1 MRHRNINVL
10 QMVLL
15 ASLFWSPVAATCLAQ
30 EPPTNREAADAALPA
45 SVAVGAYV
53 NDVQDLNL
61 NTHSYAMDVYL
72 WFRWRAPEL
81 APANSVEMVNAFEL
95 WGHSS
100 KLTYQEPVRLPNGEF
115 YQMLRVQGRFSKK
128 FLLTNFPYDHQ
139 ELVIEF
145 EDAKHE
151 SQQLIYQPD
160 DQPLAIN
167 PRLVLP
173 GFRTG
178 RARLEIETF
187 EYPTTFG
194 DPRTKRSQ
202 SHSRG
207 RIVIPIARPIA
218 TYSVKLLLPIT
229 CVVLC
234 ASLMLLVRPTH
245 HDARLA
251 IGITS
256 LLSVVALELSLNQ
269 EMPSV
274 DYLVLMD
281 KIYIAAYV
289 YILAALAVVLR
300 TSRLV
305 DSNQLESAE
314 RVQRRMFA
322 TLTGLFLLVATT
334 VVWRG
339 ILRG

>member
-1 MRHRNINVL
+1 MRFCLGKLLRMVVL
-10 QMVLL
+10 AAVCVL
-15 ASLFWSPVAATCLAQ
+15 PVAAMCRAQ
-30 EPPTNREAADAALPA
+30 QPSTPRETADTTQPA
-45 SVAVGAYV
+45 TVIVGAYV

-72 WFRWRAPEL
+72 WFRWRDPEL
-81 APANSVEMVNAFEL
+81 APADSVEMVNAFEL
-95 WGHSS
+95 WGHTS
-100 KLTYQEPVRLPNGEF
+100 KLTYQEPVRLPSGEL
-115 YQMLRVQGRFSKK
+115 YQVLRVQGRFSKK

-139 ELVIEF
+139 ELVVEF
-145 EDAKHE
+145 EDTKHE
-151 SQQLIYQPD
+151 FQRLNYQTD
-160 DQPLAIN
+160 SEPLAIN
-167 PRLVLP
+167 PRLLLP

-178 RARLEIETF
+178 RSRLEIETF

-194 DPRTKRSQ
+194 DLRTNRTQ

-207 RIVIPIARPIA
+207 RIVIPIARPVA
-218 TYSVKLLLPIT
+218 TYSIKLLLPIA

-234 ASLMLLVRPTH
+234 ASLMLLICPTYV
-245 HDARLA
+245 DARLG

-256 LLSVVALELSLNQ
+256 LLTVVALELSTNQ

-305 DSNQLESAE
+305 DARQLDGAE
-314 RVQRRMFA
+314 RVQRRMFVI
-322 TLTGLFLLVATT
+322 LTGLFLLVATT
-334 VVWRG
+334 VVWVG